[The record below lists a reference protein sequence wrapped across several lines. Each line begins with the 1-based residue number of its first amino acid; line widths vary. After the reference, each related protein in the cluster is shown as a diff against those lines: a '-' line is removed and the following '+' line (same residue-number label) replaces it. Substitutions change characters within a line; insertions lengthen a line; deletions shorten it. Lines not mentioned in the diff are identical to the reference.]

1 MTDAPIDRQAVHAE
15 LESARAVFAELV
27 ARAGP
32 RDLRRASDGTRW
44 TNRQLL
50 FHMLFG
56 YLIVRALLPL
66 VRVFGRLPDQYSRR
80 YAAVLNAGTRPFHTV
95 NYLGSCCGA
104 LTFRGPRLVAR
115 FDRTIAALHRH
126 LDEEPEAA
134 LRRSMRFPMGWD
146 PYFAEHM
153 SLADVYHYGTQHFE
167 FHRQQLT
174 LTPGSPE

>member
-104 LTFRGPRLVAR
+104 LTFRGPRLVAGSIGPSR
-115 FDRTIAALHRH
+115 LCTGT
-126 LDEEPEAA
+126 
-134 LRRSMRFPMGWD
+134 SMRSRRRRCGAACGFRW
-146 PYFAEHM
+146 A
-153 SLADVYHYGTQHFE
+153 GTPTS
-167 FHRQQLT
+167 RST
-174 LTPGSPE
+174 